1 MRRALFALTANLFMT
16 LLCAAELTSV
26 ASVKKLA
33 ESSDLIVVGR
43 IDAISQ
49 HQDGI
54 VFAIMIDRVIKGSVT
69 HSSVSGILPVQ
80 QGGVLLAGQPKANS
94 KCICFFRELE
104 DHTYILMPARTG
116 GGVASEACLHFSD
129 TGNATPIEMERSKSL
144 TPDEV
149 IAEEIASSIYK
160 DIWDT
165 SSNQFRHHAQTMELE
180 EILVQALQEIDTPI
194 LIRLMKSLSLSSDSR
209 LRVIGLAGLLQRN
222 YSSAALTLR
231 RELTELLRVSQ
242 EAGGLSML
250 PIASAIELYYR
261 NQDAEGLEAMGVIA
275 NNQDAPGYLQRAAS
289 FSLRSIHTREA
300 LPILV
305 DLLSNANADVRY
317 DAVFGLASYANGFPI
332 ATSQNTKPLEYVKSL
347 QDTPDVQLRD
357 YCPTR
362 EQFSKNEE
370 RYVTFWRN
378 WWQSARLDGNL

>member
-1 MRRALFALTANLFMT
+1 MRRALFPLTANLFMT

-54 VFAIMIDRVIKGSVT
+54 MFAILIDRLIKGSVT
-69 HSSVSGILPVQ
+69 RSSVSGMLPVQ
-80 QGGVLLAGQPKANS
+80 QGGVQVADEPKANRRG
-94 KCICFFRELE
+94 ICFFRELE
-104 DHTYILMPARTG
+104 DHTYILMPTRTG
-116 GGVASEACLHFSD
+116 GDVASEACLHISD
-129 TGNATPIEMERSKSL
+129 ARNATPFEMERLKSL

-160 DIWDT
+160 DIWDA
-165 SSNQFRHHAQTMELE
+165 SSNQFRHDAHTVELE
-180 EILVQALQEIDTPI
+180 EILVQALQEIETPI
-194 LIRLMKSLSLSSDSR
+194 LIDLLKSLSLSSDSR

-222 YSSAALTLR
+222 YSSAALTLQ

-242 EAGGLSML
+242 EAGGLSLL

-261 NQDAEGLEAMGVIA
+261 NQDAEGLEAMGMIA
-275 NNQDAPGYLQRAAS
+275 KNQDAPGYLQRAAS

-300 LPILV
+300 LPILA
-305 DLLSNANADVRY
+305 DLLSSANADIRY
-317 DAVFGLASYANGFPI
+317 DAVFGLASYANRFPI
-332 ATSQNTKPLEYVKSL
+332 ATLQNAKTLEYVKSL
-347 QDTPDVQLRD
+347 QDPPDVQLRD

-362 EQFSKNEE
+362 EQFSKDEE
-370 RYVTFWRN
+370 RYVVFWRN
-378 WWQSARLDGNL
+378 WWQSAKLDGNL